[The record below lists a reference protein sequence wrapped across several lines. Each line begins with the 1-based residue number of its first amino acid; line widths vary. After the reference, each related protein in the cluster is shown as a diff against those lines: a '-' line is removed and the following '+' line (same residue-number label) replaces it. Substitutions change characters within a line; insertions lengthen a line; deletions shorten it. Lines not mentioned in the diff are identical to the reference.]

1 MVLLLAGAIAAGLTA
16 ALSVGSGSVV
26 LGLADNL
33 RGVAQLAAPD
43 RPEANLAVVGE
54 PVYSLDLVGSD
65 GKHLFVNATQAAA
78 AGAEQ
83 EGRTTR
89 VRFTAAEAHP
99 ADVVCSF
106 EAAEDGSI
114 RCWIE
119 VRPAQGVAVAAIS
132 FPVVHVRLPLGGEG
146 ADDQLVVPMYDGALV
161 PNPAERLARGAN
173 WTGAYPGS
181 LGAQFLAVG
190 DPEQGVYM
198 ACQDPEGHTKS
209 MSYRRSDDGLR
220 LAATH
225 LQSLEPGKAVAVAYP
240 VVVRTYR
247 GNWMAAADLYK
258 AWATRQPWCARTLAQ
273 RDDIPEWV
281 KRGPF
286 FHAVSMRNQGQD
298 GKWVNFLGSLPG
310 YIRRYHEALDW
321 PVCAMIMAWEK
332 QGPWVTPDYFPP
344 FGGEEA
350 FRKATQAVLAQG
362 DHTLVFLSGLK
373 WTLEKTRDSDY
384 SSRAQFDERGR
395 AQAVVGED
403 GKVQQWGKPD
413 EGVGQYAQVC
423 PATPLAREVL
433 VGTTLECVDLGIQC
447 VQVDQVVGGAM
458 PPCYS
463 GEHGHPR
470 GSGQWLARAVYNVFS
485 ETVKAGKEHNPDY
498 AFAIEEPHELF
509 IPLLDCY
516 HARDYQFGRWPRGGP
531 GNPYPIPLFAY
542 LYHEYCLG
550 YGGDSASLS
559 TRPSPYLSLAQA
571 INALTGKTPGGCVW
585 TRALEA
591 EQVDPTILGFTKQ
604 HCALL
609 RAGAGK
615 WLLMG
620 RMVDWDFV
628 GGPTVTMKLESGE
641 FGFRAVQSSAWV
653 AEDGSQA
660 WLVANITGE
669 ERAVKVELRGY
680 GAGEGAP
687 VEITVRTGD
696 GSVAAGQGGRVRLP
710 GEIEL
715 TVPAHGLVLAT
726 SARA

>member
-1 MVLLLAGAIAAGLTA
+1 MVLLLAGAVAAGLTA
-16 ALSVGSGSVV
+16 ALSVGSGSIV
-26 LGLADNL
+26 LGLADDL
-33 RGVAQLAAPD
+33 RHVSELSAPD
-43 RPEANLAVVGE
+43 RPEANLAVAGE
-54 PVYSLDLVGSD
+54 PLYSVDLVGAD
-65 GKHLFVNATQAAA
+65 GKRVSVNASHAAKTE
-78 AGAEQ
+78 GEQ
-83 EGRTTR
+83 DGPTTR

-99 ADVVCSF
+99 AEVVCSF
-106 EAAEDGSI
+106 EPAPDGSL

-119 VRPAQGVAVAAIS
+119 VHPAQDVAVAAVS
-132 FPVVHVRLPLGGEG
+132 FPVVQVRLPMGGEG

-161 PNPAERLARGAN
+161 PNPAERLTTGAG
-173 WTGAYPGS
+173 WTGTYPGS

-190 DPEQGVYM
+190 DPEHGIYL
-198 ACQDPEGHTKS
+198 ACHDPQGHTKS
-209 MSYRRSDDGLR
+209 MSYRRSEKGLR

-225 LQSLEPGKAVAVAYP
+225 LQSLEPGRTVAVPYP
-240 VVVRTYR
+240 VVVRGYQ

-258 AWATRQPWCARTLAQ
+258 AWAVRQPWCARTLGQ

-286 FHAVSMRNQGQD
+286 FHAVSLRNQGQD
-298 GKWVNFLGSLPG
+298 GKWVNLLGSLPG

-332 QGPWVTPDYFPP
+332 HGPWVTPDYFPP

-350 FRKATQAVLAQG
+350 FRKATQALLAQG
-362 DHTLVFLSGLK
+362 DQTLVFLSGLK
-373 WTLEKTRDSDY
+373 WTLEKTRDGDY
-384 SSRAQFDERGR
+384 SSRSQFDERGR

-403 GKVQQWGKPD
+403 GKVQEWGKPD
-413 EGVGQYAQVC
+413 EGVGRYAQVC
-423 PATPLAREVL
+423 PAMPLAREIL
-433 VGTTLECVDLGIQC
+433 TGATLACLELGIQC

-463 GEHGHPR
+463 REHGHPR
-470 GSGQWLARAVYNVFS
+470 GSGQWLAQAVYDVFS
-485 ETVKAGKEHNPDY
+485 STVKAGKERSPDY

-585 TRALEA
+585 TRAIEA

-620 RMVDWDFV
+620 RMVDWDFA
-628 GGPTVTMKLESGE
+628 GGPTVTMKLDSGE
-641 FGFRAVQSSAWV
+641 FAFHAVQSSAWV
-653 AEDGSQA
+653 GEDGSQA
-660 WLVANITGE
+660 WLLANITGE
-669 ERAVKVELRGY
+669 ERAVTVGLGDY
-680 GAGEGAP
+680 GFGEGTTA
-687 VEITVRTGD
+687 EIAVRMGD
-696 GSVAAGQGGRVRLP
+696 GSVADGQGGPVTLP
-710 GEIEL
+710 AQIEL
-715 TVPAHGLVLAT
+715 TLPAYSLVLVTA
-726 SARA
+726 ARP